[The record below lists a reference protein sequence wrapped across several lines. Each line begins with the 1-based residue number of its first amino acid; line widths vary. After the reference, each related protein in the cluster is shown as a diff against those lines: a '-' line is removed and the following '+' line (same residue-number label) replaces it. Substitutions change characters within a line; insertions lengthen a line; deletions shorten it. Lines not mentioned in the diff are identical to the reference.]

1 MSFKVYI
8 PARYQSSRLPGKLLL
23 KTLGKTVLEYVVE
36 NANRSGAD
44 DVVVAT
50 DDKRIADVALSL
62 GATTILTD
70 IAHTSG
76 TDRIAEAA
84 RINNEPAHQ
93 LIVNVQADEPLLPPT
108 VIAQTVELLNSS
120 PRAEMAT
127 VCEEFSTPEEI
138 KDANVCKVVRD
149 DNLRALY
156 FSRAAIPHC
165 RDVQDMASLAQVCRR
180 HVGIYAY
187 RVEFLQ
193 KFVALPPSP
202 LEHLEK
208 LEQLRALGNG
218 YEIIV
223 GDALADCGIGIDT
236 RADFDRFCD
245 RMNAS

>member
-127 VCEEFSTPEEI
+127 VC
-138 KDANVCKVVRD
+138 
-149 DNLRALY
+149 
-156 FSRAAIPHC
+156 
-165 RDVQDMASLAQVCRR
+165 
-180 HVGIYAY
+180 
-187 RVEFLQ
+187 
-193 KFVALPPSP
+193 
-202 LEHLEK
+202 
-208 LEQLRALGNG
+208 
-218 YEIIV
+218 
-223 GDALADCGIGIDT
+223 
-236 RADFDRFCD
+236 
-245 RMNAS
+245 